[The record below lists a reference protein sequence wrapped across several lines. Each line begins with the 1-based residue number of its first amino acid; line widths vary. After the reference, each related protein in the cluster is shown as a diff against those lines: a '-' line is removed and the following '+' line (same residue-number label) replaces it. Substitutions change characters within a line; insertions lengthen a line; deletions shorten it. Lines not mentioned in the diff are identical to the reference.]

1 MYNSR
6 RLAALALMAMTFIAI
21 VIIVSIM
28 IRSTTAVTVV
38 VATGALIASLVSAV
52 VALFY
57 ATSIIQT
64 LLDRLKEIFASFR
77 EAHEAK
83 PPHGQRQDEPVSLT
97 RTAGLP
103 SITRSASHSSGQL
116 ASKSSAAPPAR
127 SIDDYVRDYRWK
139 LCEDKEMNQVR
150 IFTMTW
156 SLNLLNI
163 YVRLRLHQQ
172 TNPGGSPEPEVLS
185 AQAMRDPNQ
194 VFRAECFALERKVGK
209 AIEPEQ
215 ALRRYQRCVMLGD
228 PGVGK
233 TTMLK
238 YLALK
243 CASEELSGL
252 SNLPIFI
259 DLNVFVQH
267 SNVVNQELHAQDIPC
282 NPLLVFAAAHWE
294 QRYGFPL
301 QNALTYMHK
310 RLKDGN
316 AMVLLDGLDET
327 LVGEN
332 REEANES
339 YRRVELAI
347 NNLVETYKSAFIVV
361 TARFAGYQQ
370 HWPLLDFTEL
380 EVLGFR
386 ANDIEQFVNK
396 WYFNRQQAQ
405 AGDNDRNRSSAPVPG
420 TASNLIHQLNNP
432 QLQALASTPLLLA
445 LMVFTYQENTGV
457 LKQRT
462 ELYRK
467 CVSLLLEEWDRDPGH
482 TLRNRGR
489 LFDQVNKERL
499 LMKVAWHFHTL
510 GRRYFSEEDLLK
522 IIEDYLRKIN
532 MPSNPLDV
540 LDEISIGS
548 GLLKKMGDGLYGFLH
563 LTLQEYF
570 VAVEAVE
577 SDYARLKP
585 HLDDPWWGEVL
596 VLYAG
601 RARDASSLLED
612 LWTQGGY
619 DRLNEGKDPLFH
631 RKLIL
636 AGRCLA
642 VHPHIENVSLR
653 MKITGRLQ
661 RELRNTHYA
670 WTRQQL
676 AETLAGLSDQP
687 VDDLSS
693 GHIDRQSVWHKTV
706 KELLFE
712 LLMEHDSIKP
722 QVQISIGRALAIYG
736 QEDARNELVQY
747 LYNSQAN
754 AEVQIQIAQAL
765 GLCGSSEIAHQLV
778 DVLLKPNYIVPLDV
792 RLSIAQSL
800 SDLIDDAVV
809 PRLVELLPNRKLPL
823 QLRCAIVESLG
834 ASGRRTVVSY
844 LLALC
849 QLGYSESSRGT
860 GLQFPIYW
868 RVIVALASLGE
879 NLKEVYSLLKFVKD
893 ERSPASGDPR
903 REIVN
908 ALGTLQLSSLA
919 QAMFPLAID
928 EKIDKLVRISIVS
941 AIGAMG
947 SRPLISS
954 ILEALKNR
962 AIDVYVRSALANTV
976 GILGD
981 QRHIEALYRV
991 EFNLAKDDS
1000 LVSRSIT
1007 IARGHLGD
1015 KRVVSKLMGY
1025 LTEPESEEM
1034 SIWVHLDVL
1043 DALGS
1048 LVRELQESHFRTL
1061 LALMQSPSV
1070 DLEVKRSIV
1079 KLLPQLMISA
1089 STNRLKREAAKVLEQ
1104 IVIGGGEDGKEQ
1116 FGNQYQ
1122 QVVDAAHYAYFSVR
1136 QIVDA

>member
-6 RLAALALMAMTFIAI
+6 RLVVLASVAMTFIVI
-21 VIIVSIM
+21 VIIVSII
-28 IRSTTAVTVV
+28 IRSTAAVTVV
-38 VATGALIASLVSAV
+38 VAAGALVASLVSGV

-64 LLDRLKEIFASFR
+64 LMDRLKEIFASFR
-77 EAHEAK
+77 EAK
-83 PPHGQRQDEPVSLT
+83 PRDGQRQDEPVSLT

-103 SITRSASHSSGQL
+103 SITRSASRGSGQP
-116 ASKSSAAPPAR
+116 ASKSSAVPPSR

-172 TNPGGSPEPEVLS
+172 TGPGGSPEPEVLN

-194 VFRAECFALERKVGK
+194 VFRAERLALERKVGK

-215 ALRRYQRCVMLGD
+215 ALRYYQRCVMLGD

-243 CASEELSGL
+243 CAAEELRGL
-252 SNLPIFI
+252 SNFPIFI
-259 DLNVFVQH
+259 DLNVFVQQL
-267 SNVVNQELHAQDIPC
+267 NVATWELHAHDTIN
-282 NPLLVFAAAHWE
+282 NPLLVFAAMQWE
-294 QRYGFPL
+294 QRYGFPM
-301 QNALTYMHK
+301 QDALSYMHE

-316 AMVLLDGLDET
+316 ALVLLDGLDET
-327 LVGEN
+327 LVGES
-332 REEANES
+332 REEANRS

-347 NNLVETYKSAFIVV
+347 NHLAEVYNSAFIVV

-370 HWPLLDFTEL
+370 HVPLQEFTEL

-396 WYFNRQQAQ
+396 WYFNRQQEQ
-405 AGDNDRNRSSAPVPG
+405 AHTGDDDRNRSSVPVQG
-420 TASNLIHQLNNP
+420 TVGNLIHQLNNP

-489 LFDQVNKERL
+489 LFDPVNKERL

-522 IIEDYLRKIN
+522 IIEDYLQKIN
-532 MPSNPLDV
+532 MLSNPLDV

-577 SDYARLKP
+577 SDYARLES
-585 HLDDPWWGEVL
+585 HLDDPWWAEVL

-619 DRLNEGKDPLFH
+619 DRFNEGLDPLFH
-631 RKLIL
+631 SKLIL

-642 VHPHIENVSLR
+642 VHPHIENFSLR

-661 RELRNTHYA
+661 RELRNTRYA

-676 AETLAGLSDQP
+676 AETLAALGDQP
-687 VDDLSS
+687 IDDLSS

-706 KELLFE
+706 QELLFE
-712 LLMEHDSIKP
+712 LLTEHDSTRP

-736 QEDARNELVQY
+736 QEEARNELVQY

-754 AEVQIQIAQAL
+754 IEVQIQISQAL

-778 DVLLKPNYIVPLDV
+778 DALLKPDYVVPLDV

-800 SDLIDDAVV
+800 SDLIDDSVV
-809 PRLVELLPNRKLPL
+809 PRLVKLLLNRKLPL

-834 ASGRRTVVSY
+834 TSGRHAAVPD
-844 LLALC
+844 LLDLC
-849 QLGYSESSRGT
+849 QQDYSESSRGS

-868 RVIVALASLGE
+868 RVVVALASLGE
-879 NLKEVYSLLKFVKD
+879 NLEDVYSLLKFVKD

-919 QAMFPLAID
+919 QEMFPLVLD
-928 EKIDKLVRISIVS
+928 EKIDRLVRISIVS
-941 AIGAMG
+941 AIGAIG
-947 SRPLISS
+947 SRSLITP
-954 ILEALKNR
+954 ILEVLQNR
-962 AIDVYVRSALANTV
+962 AIDIYVRSALCTTV
-976 GILGD
+976 GKLGD
-981 QRHIEALYRV
+981 RRHIEALYRV
-991 EFNLAKDDS
+991 QLHLTDDDS
-1000 LVSRSIT
+1000 LVYRSIT
-1007 IARGHLGD
+1007 IARGRLGD
-1015 KRVVSKLMGY
+1015 KRVVSELIDY
-1025 LTEPESEEM
+1025 LTQSESEEM
-1034 SIWVHLDVL
+1034 TIWVHLDVL
-1043 DALGS
+1043 DAIGS
-1048 LVRELQESHFRTL
+1048 LISELHESHFRTML
-1061 LALMQSPSV
+1061 ELVQRPSI
-1070 DLEVKRSIV
+1070 DLEIKRSVV
-1079 KLLPQLMISA
+1079 KLLPQLVVSA
-1089 STNRLKREAAKVLEQ
+1089 STHRFKREVAKVLEQ
-1104 IVIGGGEDGKEQ
+1104 IVMGSGEDGKEQ
-1116 FGNQYQ
+1116 FDNQYQ
-1122 QVVDAAHYAYFSVR
+1122 QIVDAAHYAYWSVK
-1136 QIVDA
+1136 QIVNT